1 LELPGLLMRGV
12 VTTPA
17 AELAHLDAIRRVPP
31 GLVGLVIPS
40 LALFASHRHRD
51 ADISASHLLPRSV
64 PEVVVTE
71 EKPRAEARG

>member
-1 LELPGLLMRGV
+1 MRGV

-51 ADISASHLLPRSV
+51 ADISASHLSLDYLRAITRKNPGPRH
-64 PEVVVTE
+64 E
-71 EKPRAEARG
+71 AEPKNSALGY